1 MAKSS
6 DRDCETVSDA
16 FEAASLGLERLSAR
30 PQRRRRK
37 ETARQIGAK
46 GAGKGTDADGQ
57 RVSGKTG

>member
-6 DRDCETVSDA
+6 DCESVSVA
-16 FEAASLGLERLSAR
+16 FKAASLALERSSAR

-37 ETARQIGAK
+37 ETAQQIGAK